1 MYEILVNVRA
11 NMVCDNFYPSGSTQM
26 KTTRARSVNYK
37 LFRKRKITVAV
48 RTSVK
53 PRRQKRVTTL
63 LTMKRKI
70 WTCINEFSTSF
81 IARPVGY

>member
-1 MYEILVNVRA
+1 
-11 NMVCDNFYPSGSTQM
+11 MVCDNIYPSGFTQM
-26 KTTRARSVNYK
+26 KITRALSVNYK

-63 LTMKRKI
+63 LMMKRKT
-70 WTCINEFSTSF
+70 WTCINEFSKSF
-81 IARPVGY
+81 IARPRGY